1 MNKLSGIQKLLL
13 LLILMISIF
22 GLILRIVGG
31 NMITNLG
38 YDLITLLKYTVIDHP
53 IETISNFTNDLA
65 ELWKVQ
71 EENDLLRYELS
82 QNDLYKAK
90 YEEERRKNRE
100 YEEALA
106 LMNSDSLYDSIWAN
120 VILRDQSTYNDQITI
135 NKGSEHGIKEGMAVE
150 TSKGMIGKIDSVS
163 QYTSVVKLLTCE
175 DKTTSASIKV
185 NIDETKSV
193 DGILQGYDINSG
205 LYIIYLYEDIDEIQ
219 KGMQVVTSGMGG
231 GYPSG
236 LLVGEIE
243 QVKTLS
249 NQSGITIY
257 AKPVDD
263 FQGFSIVRIILNGET
278 S

>member
-1 MNKLSGIQKLLL
+1 MDKLNGIQKFLLTMIVL
-13 LLILMISIF
+13 ITSIILILKIC
-22 GLILRIVGG
+22 GG
-31 NMITNLG
+31 SFITNLG
-38 YDLITLLKYTVIDHP
+38 YDAMLLLKYSIIDYP
-53 IETISNFTNDLA
+53 IETIKNVTNDFA
-65 ELWKVQ
+65 SLWQVK

-82 QNDLYKAK
+82 QNPSYKAK

-106 LMNSDSLYDSIWAN
+106 LMNSDELYESIWAN

-135 NKGSEHGIKEGMAVE
+135 NKGSKDGIKEGMAVE
-150 TSKGMIGKIDSVS
+150 TTKGMIGKIDSVREYS
-163 QYTSVVKLLTCE
+163 SVVKLLTCE

-185 NIDETKSV
+185 NLNEKQSV
-193 DGILQGYDINSG
+193 DGVLQGYDINSG
-205 LYIIYLYEDIDEIQ
+205 LYVIYLYEDIDGIK
-219 KGMQVVTSGMGG
+219 KGMQVVTSGMGK

-236 LLVGEIE
+236 LLIGEIE

-263 FQGFSIVRIILNGET
+263 FQGFSIVRVILNGEQ

>member
-1 MNKLSGIQKLLL
+1 MDKLNGIQKFLLTMIVFITTII
-13 LLILMISIF
+13 LILKIC
-22 GLILRIVGG
+22 GG
-31 NMITNLG
+31 SFITNLG
-38 YDLITLLKYTVIDHP
+38 YDAIVLLKYSIVDYP
-53 IETISNFTNDLA
+53 IETIKNFTNDFA
-65 ELWKVQ
+65 SLWQVK
-71 EENDLLRYELS
+71 EENDMLRYELS
-82 QNDLYKAK
+82 QNPSYKAK

-106 LMNSDSLYDSIWAN
+106 LMNSDQLYESIWAN

-135 NKGSEHGIKEGMAVE
+135 NKGSHDGIKEGMAVE
-150 TSKGMIGKIDSVS
+150 TTKGMIGKIDSVS
-163 QYTSVVKLLTCE
+163 EYTSVVKLLTCE

-185 NIDETKSV
+185 NLSDKQSV
-193 DGILQGYDINSG
+193 DGVLQGYDINSG
-205 LYIIYLYEDIDEIQ
+205 LYIIYLYEDIDGIK
-219 KGMQVVTSGMGG
+219 KGMQVVTSGMGK

-236 LLVGEIE
+236 LLIGEIE

-263 FQGFSIVRIILNGET
+263 FQGFSIVRVILNGEN